1 MPMTY
6 RIDSDAGMLFVV
18 GDGAITQSER
28 LGAMHAWLRHPAYRP
43 GLRTL
48 CDFSAATST
57 PTMSDLHEIVALL
70 EQQAAAIGRK
80 KVAMVTASPVT
91 FGVARQ
97 FQALTD
103 SGPLQVRVFTD
114 RTAALGWLDRDG
126 P

>member
-6 RIDSDAGMLFVV
+6 RIDSDAGLLLVV

-28 LGAMHAWLRHPAYRP
+28 LDTIRSWLRHPAYRP

-57 PTMSDLHEIVALL
+57 PTMSELHEIVALID
-70 EQQAAAIGRK
+70 QQTASIGRK
-80 KVAMVTASPVT
+80 KVAVVTGAPVT
-91 FGVARQ
+91 YGVARQ

-114 RTAALGWLDRDG
+114 RTAALGWLDRAG
-126 P
+126 A

>member
-1 MPMTY
+1 MTY
-6 RIDSDAGMLFVV
+6 RIDSDAGMLLVV

-28 LGAMHAWLRHPAYRP
+28 LGAMNAWLRHPAYRP

-48 CDFSAATST
+48 CDFSATTST
-57 PTMSDLHEIVALL
+57 PTMADLHEIVALI
-70 EQQAAAIGRK
+70 EQQAASIGKK
-80 KVAMVTASPVT
+80 KVAVVTATPVT
-91 FGVARQ
+91 YGVARQ

-114 RTAALGWLDRDG
+114 RTAALGWLEREG